1 MDSGRLRS
9 RLAYVIARHSDATA
23 HRITNTSPSAPRTTS
38 TIRPACP
45 TSHPLSL
52 PTRPDTINTDL
63 PCKPF
68 RQPFE
73 HLRLV
78 VGTRPFD
85 DRGGLPMFGRK
96 SQSYA
101 YPDDIFDS
109 TRMSF
114 GDHIEELRARMIL
127 AIYGLLVCLVI
138 GFILDAI
145 GSAIG
150 NKNIGIGKPMIEIIT
165 DPVETQVRDFYY
177 RRVIAQQE
185 AKLNG
190 LQGTEEAE
198 IERIRKK
205 LKDGGDSLDVLTSE
219 ERQKLLGAP
228 QEMPVEID
236 AEAFVPAF
244 GPL

>member
-1 MDSGRLRS
+1 P
-9 RLAYVIARHSDATA
+9 V
-23 HRITNTSPSAPRTTS
+23 
-38 TIRPACP
+38 
-45 TSHPLSL
+45 
-52 PTRPDTINTDL
+52 
-63 PCKPF
+63 
-68 RQPFE
+68 E

-96 SQSYA
+96 SQSYD

-127 AIYGLLVCLVI
+127 AIYGLLVCLVL

-165 DPVETQVRDFYY
+165 DPVETQVRDFYH
-177 RRVIAQQE
+177 RRAVEQRD
-185 AKLNG
+185 AKLTDF
-190 LQGTEEAE
+190 QATEEGE
-198 IERIRKK
+198 VLRILKK
-205 LKDGGDSLDVLTSE
+205 LKENGESLDALTPD

-228 QEMPVEID
+228 QEMPVEIPV
-236 AEAFVPAF
+236 EAFASVF
-244 GPL
+244 GPA